1 MEKLEGTIERITY
14 QNEKTGYVIA
24 RLQPKHG
31 ASRLRGQSGLTTI
44 VGKIASINP
53 GENVVLSGFWTS
65 HPKYG
70 RQFKVMEYR
79 VVYPSTTEGIRRYL
93 GSGLIKGIGPV
104 SAKRIV
110 KHFGRQALDVI
121 EHQLDRL
128 IEVEGIGPKR
138 VEMIR
143 KAWEQQKQ
151 IKEVMLFLQSH
162 NVSTAYAVK
171 IYKHYGEDAVR
182 VVRDNPYRL
191 AKDVWGIGFITA
203 DKIARNLGV
212 EEDSPQ
218 RIEAGV
224 RYVLRQAAERGHVF
238 LPIEKLVE
246 NSAEILKVPAELVP
260 ASIRALKESGDV
272 IIEDNRVY
280 LPPFF
285 HSEAEV
291 AKNLALLIGRPKL
304 SPRQQWIEQQI
315 NGLEKEEGITFA
327 PQQRMAIRKALTEP
341 VVVITGGPGT
351 GKTTITRAIIRLC
364 NKTKQ
369 RLLLCAPTGR
379 AAKRLSEITGREA
392 KTIHRLLEFDPQ
404 KLTFNKNEFNPL
416 AVDTLIVDEVSMID
430 ILLMHSLL
438 KAVPQEA
445 SLILVGDADQLPSVG
460 AGNVLKDI
468 IASERVEVVRLTEIF
483 RQAQQSRIVTNAHQI
498 NQGFFPEIRNRKT
511 GDFFFIEEENPA
523 QVVEIIRDLCVRRL
537 PAHYGYHPIED
548 IQVLSPMYRGETG
561 AINLNRLLQQ
571 TLNPNGQS
579 YKRGES
585 EFRVGDKVMQIVNN
599 YNKEV
604 FNGDIGRIAE
614 IDLECQTMKVGFD
627 HLVTYDF
634 TEIDELVLAYAISVH
649 KSQGSEHKAV
659 VMPIITQHYL
669 MLQRNLLYTAVTR
682 AKELLV
688 LVGTKKALAIAVKN
702 NRVIE
707 RHTWLSQR
715 LALSNNLP
723 HLTGFTLAGR

>member
-1 MEKLEGTIERITY
+1 MEKLEGIIERITY

-24 RLQPKHG
+24 RLQPKHR
-31 ASRLRGQSGLTTI
+31 ASRLRGRKELTTI
-44 VGKIASINP
+44 VGEIASINP
-53 GENVVLSGFWTS
+53 GENVALSGFWTS

-110 KHFGRQALDVI
+110 RHFGLQTLEVI
-121 EHQLDRL
+121 EHTPERL

-143 KAWEQQKQ
+143 KAWEQQKE
-151 IKEVMLFLQSH
+151 IKEVMLFLQCH

-171 IYKHYGEDAVR
+171 IYKHYGKDAIQIVR
-182 VVRDNPYRL
+182 ENPYRL

-212 EEDSPQ
+212 EENSPQ
-218 RIEAGV
+218 RVEAGV
-224 RYVLRQAAERGHVF
+224 RYVLRQAAEKGHVF
-238 LPIEKLVE
+238 LPAEELVE
-246 NSAEILKVPAELVP
+246 SSAEILKVPAELVP
-260 ASIRALKESGDV
+260 ASIQALKESGDV
-272 IIEDNRVY
+272 IVEDDRIY

-285 HSEAEV
+285 YSEAGV
-291 AKNLALLIGRPKL
+291 AKSLGLLIGRPKL
-304 SPRQQWIEQQI
+304 SPADQWIEQQI
-315 NGLEKEEGITFA
+315 SRLEKEERITFA
-327 PQQRMAIRKALTEP
+327 PQQRVAIRKALTEP

-351 GKTTITRAIIRLC
+351 GKTTITKAIIRLC
-364 NKTKQ
+364 EKTGQ

-379 AAKRLSEITGREA
+379 AAKRLSEVTGKEA

-404 KLTFNKNEFNPL
+404 TLTFKRNEFTPL

-430 ILLMHSLL
+430 ILLMHNLL

-445 SLILVGDADQLPSVG
+445 SLILVGDVDQLPSVG

-468 IASERVEVVRLTEIF
+468 IASGRAEVVRLTEIF
-483 RQAQQSRIVTNAHQI
+483 RQAQQSRIVTNAHRI
-498 NQGFFPEIRNRKT
+498 NRGLFPDIRNRRT
-511 GDFFFIEEENPA
+511 GDFFFIEEEDPA
-523 QVVEIIRDLCVRRL
+523 EVVEIIRDLCVRRL

-548 IQVLSPMYRGETG
+548 IQVLCPMYRGETG
-561 AINLNRLLQQ
+561 AINLNRLLQK
-571 TLNPNGQS
+571 NFNSNGRS
-579 YKRGES
+579 YKRGNS

-604 FNGDIGRIAE
+604 FNGDIGRIVE
-614 IDLECQTMKVGFD
+614 IDLEYQTVKVAFD
-627 HLVTYDF
+627 HLVSYDF
-634 TEIDELVLAYAISVH
+634 TEMDELVLAYAISVH

-659 VMPIITQHYL
+659 VMPITTQHYV

-688 LVGTKKALAIAVKN
+688 LVGTKKALTLAVKN
-702 NRVIE
+702 NRVME
-707 RHTWLSQR
+707 RHSWLSQR
-715 LALSNNLP
+715 LAL
-723 HLTGFTLAGR
+723 AGR

>member
-1 MEKLEGTIERITY
+1 
-14 QNEKTGYVIA
+14 
-24 RLQPKHG
+24 
-31 ASRLRGQSGLTTI
+31 
-44 VGKIASINP
+44 
-53 GENVVLSGFWTS
+53 
-65 HPKYG
+65 
-70 RQFKVMEYR
+70 
-79 VVYPSTTEGIRRYL
+79 
-93 GSGLIKGIGPV
+93 
-104 SAKRIV
+104 
-110 KHFGRQALDVI
+110 
-121 EHQLDRL
+121 
-128 IEVEGIGPKR
+128 
-138 VEMIR
+138 MIR

-238 LPIEKLVE
+238 LPIEELVE

-315 NGLEKEEGITFA
+315 NSLEKEEGITFA
-327 PQQRMAIRKALTEP
+327 PQLRMAIPKALTEP

-445 SLILVGDADQLPSVG
+445 SLILVGDVDQLPSVG
-460 AGNVLKDI
+460 PGLVLGSVI
-468 IASERVEVVRLTEIF
+468 ESGRIPTVRLNEIF
-483 RQAQQSRIVTNAHQI
+483 RQAEASRIVVNAHRV
-498 NQGFFPEIRNRKT
+498 NRGYLPELKPSSRLS
-511 GDFFFIEEENPA
+511 DFYFVKAEEPNEA
-523 QVVEIIRDLCVRRL
+523 LRLTLRVVKERIPLRFGLDPVR
-537 PAHYGYHPIED
+537 D
-548 IQVLSPMYRGETG
+548 IQVLVPMVKGELG
-561 AINLNRLLQQ
+561 VRNLNRVLSAA
-571 TLNPNGQS
+571 LNP
-579 YKRGES
+579 RPPEES
-585 EFRVGDKVMQIVNN
+585 VDRFGRRFAVGDKVMHLTND
-599 YNKEV
+599 YSKEV
-604 FNGDIGRIAE
+604 FNGEIGFVVRVDHEFGQLDVQYEDRIVAYN
-614 IDLECQTMKVGFD
+614 F
-627 HLVTYDF
+627 
-634 TEIDELVLAYAISVH
+634 DELEDLIPAYAVTIH
-649 KSQGSEHKAV
+649 KSQGCEFPAV
-659 VMPIITQHYL
+659 VIPIHTQHYV
-669 MLQRNLLYTAVTR
+669 MLQRNLLYTALTR
-682 AKELLV
+682 GKNLVV
-688 LVGTKKALAIAVKN
+688 LVGSVRAIAIAVK
-702 NRVIE
+702 RAFTAE
-707 RHTWLSQR
+707 RYTALKER
-715 LALSNNLP
+715 LQGKLP
-723 HLTGFTLAGR
+723 LGRQIL